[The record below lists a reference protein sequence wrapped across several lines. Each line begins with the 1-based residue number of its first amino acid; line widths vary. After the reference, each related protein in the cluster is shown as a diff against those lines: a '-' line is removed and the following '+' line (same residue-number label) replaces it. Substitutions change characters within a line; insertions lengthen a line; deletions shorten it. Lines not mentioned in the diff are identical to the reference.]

1 MTDLELARQALPG
14 HTLALCKNGE
24 VLCSDLRGLAPMV
37 RLLREG
43 RDLTGYSAAD
53 RVVGRAAALLFL
65 KAGIRELYADTLSEG
80 AAALLTAHGLP
91 FSCCVRTERILNR
104 AQTDLCP
111 MEQAVVG
118 TDDPALGWAQI
129 LQRLEEL
136 QADRR

>member
-1 MTDLELARQALPG
+1 MTDLELVRQALPG
-14 HTLALCKNGE
+14 HTLVLCKNGE
-24 VLCSDLRGLAPMV
+24 VLCSDLRGVDPMV

>member
-1 MTDLELARQALPG
+1 MTDLELARQALSG
-14 HTLALCKNGE
+14 HTLALCKNGD
-24 VLCSDLRGLAPMV
+24 VLCSDLRGVAPMIG
-37 RLLREG
+37 LLREG

-91 FSCCVRTERILNR
+91 FSCCVRTERILNH

-111 MEQAVVG
+111 MEQAVAG
-118 TDDPALGWAQI
+118 TDDPALGWTQI